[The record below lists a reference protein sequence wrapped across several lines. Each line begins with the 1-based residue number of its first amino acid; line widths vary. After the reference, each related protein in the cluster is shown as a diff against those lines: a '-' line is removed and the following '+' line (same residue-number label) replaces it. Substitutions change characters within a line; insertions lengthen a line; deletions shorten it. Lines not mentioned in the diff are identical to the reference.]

1 MLKRIVFVYE
11 DSKRPNS
18 KVREI
23 TGDKTYGQ
31 TILKRKTLK
40 QRIFEEV
47 EDKSYIVR
55 AESYTNRE
63 EAATVF
69 AELATLPK
77 DCAVVHMRSSFGIS
91 DKEKFQLLMEKAQ
104 FVQSVIQVQENHKT
118 AVFLFPNLK
127 EYLSYAK
134 EYVTEEGCLSEQG
147 LLHTDKME
155 GACFADLSQVNVFLQ
170 YITSGFDA
178 RFFNALA
185 GNDFTVTKSST
196 NKKKIKS
203 EYEFYY
209 LLPEQMKMWFVMP
222 FDYKED
228 KEKASYTMERVHTTD
243 IAIRF
248 VHGAVNLEEFE
259 DILNRLFYFVKNRVQ
274 KEVTKEAYQ
283 AEAKKLYV
291 DKVLERMNMLKQDK
305 YYSVFDSYI
314 KNGTGYHSIDAV
326 VEKYLKLYDKV
337 SVRDNTKRY
346 FAVGHGDLCF
356 SNILYHKETSLVK
369 LIDPKGALCEEDLY
383 THPYY
388 DLAKLSHSICGR
400 YDFFNNGLYEIKL
413 DSDMKLSLEL
423 NFDNSAYVK
432 LFRKYLEENGFDYL
446 TVRLYEASLFLSMLP
461 LHMDNVQKT
470 FGFLL
475 NGIKILEEVETCLK
489 D

>member
-1 MLKRIVFVYE
+1 MLKKIVFIYE

-40 QRIFEEV
+40 QRIFEEIS
-47 EDKSYIVR
+47 EKPYLFTAKSY
-55 AESYTNRE
+55 TCE
-63 EAATVF
+63 EEFQQVLS
-69 AELATLPK
+69 EVSSLPK
-77 DCAVVHMRSSFGIS
+77 DCAVVHMRSSFGIR
-91 DKEKFQLLMEKAQ
+91 DKDSFQILMEKSQ
-104 FVQSVIQVQENHKT
+104 FVQSAILVQEKEKT
-118 AVFLFPNLK
+118 AVFLFPDLK
-127 EYLSYAK
+127 EYLSYVQ
-134 EYVTEEGCLSEQG
+134 EYATKEGCLSEQG
-147 LLHTDKME
+147 LLQADKME
-155 GACFADLSQVNVFLQ
+155 SQCFVDLSELNLFLQ

-203 EYEFYY
+203 EYQFYY

-222 FDYKED
+222 FDYREEED
-228 KEKASYTMERVHTTD
+228 RASYTMERVHTTD

-259 DILNRLFYFVKNRVQ
+259 DILNRLFYFVKTRVQ
-274 KEVTKEAYQ
+274 KEVTKEEY
-283 AEAKKLYV
+283 EKEGRKLYV
-291 DKVLERMNMLKQDK
+291 DKVLERMKLLKQDK
-305 YYSVFDSYI
+305 FYGIFDSYI
-314 KNGTGYHSIDAV
+314 KNGTKYDSIDAV
-326 VEKYLKLYDKV
+326 VDKYLKLYEKV
-337 SVRDNTKRY
+337 RLRDNTKQY

-369 LIDPKGALCEEDLY
+369 LIDPKGALKEEELY

-423 NFDNSAYVK
+423 SFDNSPYVK
-432 LFRKYLEENGFDYL
+432 LFQRYLEENGFDYL